1 MNAKEKWTIGGF
13 ALMAVMVVLTMVL
26 GVLPPVMQATAINA
40 RTDQISQGNIE
51 RNNFLESLKKTA
63 LDKESYF
70 IEVTNQRVLMPT
82 KLNIVEYMDYLG
94 ADAKT
99 SGVTLTNLSVQPP
112 AHFVAPVSVTKS
124 AEVAAAQARLANGA
138 LFVSELSVSASG
150 STAQLA
156 DFLDRVRLGKRYALV
171 YKVNSAEGE
180 DPKGLMTVDLSIQLF
195 TLVRK

>member
-124 AEVAAAQARLANGA
+124 AEVSAAQARLANGA